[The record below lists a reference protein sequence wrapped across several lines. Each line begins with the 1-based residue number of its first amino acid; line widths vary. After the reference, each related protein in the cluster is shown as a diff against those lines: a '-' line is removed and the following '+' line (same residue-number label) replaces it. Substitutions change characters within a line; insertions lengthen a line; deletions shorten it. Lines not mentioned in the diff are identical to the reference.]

1 MPVGVG
7 QVSVLDPV
15 RTAVA
20 PYALALKIGAA
31 LALVAG
37 LVGFGYHQGA
47 TRWQGKYTDEVA
59 AHKATKDEQARVLRE
74 LADATAAVA
83 RQAKAAAKQAKQ
95 ERAAND
101 KRYKDA
107 QHEADQ
113 ARRQL
118 RDALRRGTGPV
129 RLRPEW
135 TCPAPGPAEGAAGPA
150 AGGQDA
156 DADVRRARADAISDD
171 IADHDHADRWI
182 TWFQT
187 ELTSTRKA
195 CGVDSTSSARG
206 LE

>member
-1 MPVGVG
+1 M
-7 QVSVLDPV
+7 SVLDPV
-15 RTAVA
+15 RAAVA
-20 PYALALKIGAA
+20 PYALALKVGAV
-31 LALVAG
+31 LALVTA
-37 LVGFGYHQGA
+37 LVGFGYHRGA
-47 TRWQGKYTDEVA
+47 ARWQGKYNAEVA
-59 AHKATKDEQARVLRE
+59 AHKATKAEQARVLGQ
-74 LADATAAVA
+74 LADATREVE
-83 RQAKAAAKQAKQ
+83 RRAKAAAKQAKL

-101 KRYKDA
+101 KRYEDA
-107 QHEADQ
+107 QHDADQ

-135 TCPAPGPAEGAAGPA
+135 TCPAAGPAQGGAGPA

-182 TWFQT
+182 TWLQT

-195 CGVDSTSSARG
+195 CGVATP
-206 LE
+206 